1 MKALLR
7 RILRY
12 LAFEHGRA
20 VGWYKR
26 FCNPGGDEWAAW
38 LKRRGVLY
46 AIGEHCSIQT
56 NVTIADPAYTRLGDN
71 VRLTGCTLFGHDGSV
86 NMLNRAYGLKLDRVG
101 KIDIRDNVFVG
112 HGAIVLPGVTIGP
125 NVIVAA
131 GSVINR
137 DVPPGSI
144 VAGAP
149 ARVVGDIDRLVARL
163 RQDTA
168 RLPWADIL
176 TRRGGAFDLAL
187 QNELDRVRIPYF
199 FGGDIGSP
207 PAA

>member
-56 NVTIADPAYTRLGDN
+56 NVTIADPTYTRLGNN

-101 KIDIRDNVFVG
+101 KIDIRDNVFIG
-112 HGAIVLPGVTIGP
+112 HGAIILPGVTIGP
-125 NVIVAA
+125 NAIVAA

-144 VAGAP
+144 VAGTP

-176 TRRGGAFDLAL
+176 ARRDGAFDLAL